1 MLKYLKDR
9 EDLKVKRTVGNAGRR
24 WFFSIMRNAK
34 QARIERGRKL
44 FEIFRQGGNELYIS
58 SLARWDTHLKGLA
71 ELEWRCQDLM
81 QEVKLLSERQE
92 VLVGM
97 VVIEKDMQKEAPK
110 KYQEKMFK
118 EFKE

>member
-1 MLKYLKDR
+1 MLKYLKDSV
-9 EDLKVKRTVGNAGRR
+9 ELKVKRTVGNAGRSLV
-24 WFFSIMRNAK
+24 FSIMRLAK
-34 QARIERGRKL
+34 QARNERGRKL
-44 FEIFRQGGNELYIS
+44 FEIFRQGKNEVYI
-58 SLARWDTHLKGLA
+58 ALKGLA

-110 KYQEKMFK
+110 KNQEKMFE